1 MYFASAFIYFKYKDV
16 SDIKLAIQVHVS
28 SNLLYFHYFL
38 YFHFLKK
45 ITCILQNI
53 KKWLIRIPPLQKRCG
68 LHVCIN
74 SMMAG

>member
-16 SDIKLAIQVHVS
+16 SDIKLAIQVNVS

-53 KKWLIRIPPLQKRCG
+53 KKCFRIPPLQKRCG

>member
-53 KKWLIRIPPLQKRCG
+53 KKMFQDTPSPKTLRTTCVYQ
-68 LHVCIN
+68 
-74 SMMAG
+74 